1 MPSKKTAVDAS
12 PLLASLNDQQRA
24 VVTHGEGPALV
35 LAGAGSGKTRAI
47 TYRLAHLLEQGV
59 APEQI
64 LLLTFTNK
72 AAREMLDRAEA
83 LTHVPIKALWGGTFH
98 HVANRLLRQLAPL
111 VGYRPNFTIIDEDD
125 SQTMM
130 KHLLKEFHLPPGSH
144 IIPAPGVAKAAIS
157 FSRNTGHSIGEV
169 LAEKYPRLEPLE
181 EELERLAKAYAENKR
196 TANVMDFDD
205 LLALLVQA
213 LAEHEKVRDR
223 LHAQFPWILVDEYQ
237 DTNKLQSE
245 LIYHLAGPTGNVV
258 AVGDDAQSI
267 YAFRGADIANILDFK
282 QRYPGAAIYKLE
294 ANYRSTPEILTLAN
308 SVISRNVKQ
317 YPKQLQPMVP
327 SGGVPVL
334 LPATDSRDEARQ
346 IVEEVVNL
354 SREGVPL
361 SQLAVLFRATHHS
374 QQLELALT
382 GHGIPYDY
390 RGGLRFFE
398 RAHIK
403 DVLAFLRVA
412 HNPGDQPAWLRLLTM
427 PAGIGPATA
436 AQLLA
441 QLRGV
446 KTLAEVVEMQPQLTR
461 GQAGWQ
467 QVQAGL
473 RRLAAAA
480 EQTPDR
486 LVAEVLRSWYRE
498 YLETQHR
505 DWQDRLA
512 DLEQLERYAATFA
525 DLGTFL
531 AEASLQEQYASSRQ
545 QQGHRHDEDK
555 LVLST
560 IHQAKGLEWHGVFI
574 MNLAQGSF
582 PHRRS
587 LGSSYE
593 IEEER
598 RLFYV
603 AATRAQRKL
612 YLTYPILNDGRGGS
626 DTINQRSQFLE
637 EIPWGAVAERGAA
650 AGTERR
656 AADTDGEDVIQLDAN
671 GERLSQPGRRF
682 LPDVD
687 QL

>member
-1 MPSKKTAVDAS
+1 MPRPITAPPS
-12 PLLASLNDQQRA
+12 PLLAQLNEQQRA
-24 VVTHGEGPALV
+24 VVTHGTGPALV

-47 TYRLAHLLEQGV
+47 TYRLAYLLEQGV
-59 APEQI
+59 PPEQI

-72 AAREMLDRAEA
+72 AAKEMLSRAEA
-83 LTHVPIKALWGGTFH
+83 LTHIPIKTLWGGTFH

-111 VGYRPNFTIIDEDD
+111 VGYQHNFTIIDEDD
-125 SQTMM
+125 SQTML
-130 KHLLKEFHLPPGSH
+130 KHLLKEFHLPAGAH
-144 IIPAPGVAKAAIS
+144 LIPSPGVAKAAIS
-157 FSRNTGHSIGEV
+157 FSRNTGNSLADV
-169 LAEKYPRLEPLE
+169 LAEKYPRLEPLA
-181 EELERLAKAYAENKR
+181 EELEQLAKHYADNKR
-196 TANVMDFDD
+196 IANVMDFDD
-205 LLALLVQA
+205 LLALLGQA
-213 LAEHEKVRDR
+213 LAEHPKVRDR
-223 LHAQFPWILVDEYQ
+223 LRAQFPWILVDEYQ

-267 YAFRGADIANILDFK
+267 YAFRGADISNILDFR
-282 QRYPGAAIYKLE
+282 QRYPKAAIYKLE

-308 SVISRNVKQ
+308 SVIGRNVRQ

-327 SGGVPVL
+327 SGSTPLL
-334 LPATDSRDEARQ
+334 LPATDGRDEARQ

-354 SREGVPL
+354 TREGVPL

-374 QQLELALT
+374 QQLEMALT
-382 GHGIPYDY
+382 SHGIPYDY

-436 AQLLA
+436 AHLLA
-441 QLRGV
+441 QLRGL
-446 KTLAEVVEMQPQLTR
+446 KTLDQIVAFEPQLTR
-461 GQAGWQ
+461 GQAGWKN
-467 QVQAGL
+467 VQAGL
-473 RRLAAAA
+473 QRLAAAA

-512 DLEQLERYAATFA
+512 DLEQLERFAATFA

-531 AEASLQEQYASSRQ
+531 SEASLQEQYASSRQ
-545 QQGHRHDEDK
+545 QANQRDSDDK
-555 LVLST
+555 LILST

-574 MNLAQGSF
+574 INLAQGAF

-587 LGSSYE
+587 LGSSDE

-612 YLTYPILNDGRGGS
+612 FLSYPIISEGGGM

-637 EIPWGAVAERGAA
+637 EIPWGAVTERGAA
-650 AGTERR
+650 AGARR
-656 AADTDGEDVIQLDAN
+656 SPNGEGEDDVVELDAS
-671 GERLSQPGRRF
+671 GERKTGF
-682 LPDVD
+682 LPDISK
-687 QL
+687 L